1 MKKSNI
7 ICKCGA
13 LYDKVKTIPGV
24 KTTWECPECQNTFS
38 RKSKNYRE
46 PEEPQSTKFT
56 AIEVGAAIVDYI
68 MWLDFEL
75 RRAQDSSEELAE
87 CQRERDALQQQ
98 INEMQ
103 AKYNE
108 HKIKEIDIPRS
119 FL

>member
-13 LYDKVKTIPGV
+13 LYNKVKTIPGV

-38 RKSKNYRE
+38 RKSRYYQG
-46 PEEPQSTKFT
+46 PEKPEVTKFT
-56 AIEVGAAIVDYI
+56 AIEIGAAIVDYI
-68 MWLDFEL
+68 MFLDFEL
-75 RRAQDSSEELAE
+75 RSAQDSSKELCE
-87 CQRERDALQQQ
+87 CQKERDALQQQ

>member
-1 MKKSNI
+1 MKHSNI

-13 LYDKVKTIPGV
+13 LYNQIESIKGV
-24 KTTWECPECQNTFS
+24 RTTWKCPECQNTFS
-38 RKSKNYRE
+38 RKSRFCQE
-46 PEEPQSTKFT
+46 PEKPELTKFT
-56 AIEVGAAIVDYI
+56 ANEIGAAIVDYI
-68 MWLDFEL
+68 MWLTLEL
-75 RRAQDSSEELAE
+75 ENGQGSKEALAE
-87 CQRERDALQQQ
+87 CQRERDVLQLQ